1 METKIDVAY
10 VARLARL
17 TLSEEEQTR
26 YQHDLAEIL
35 KYAEKLDELDTSGV
49 EPTAHVLPIHN
60 VLREDAA
67 RPSFDRDKLLSNAP
81 DQADGCFK
89 VPKVVE

>member
-17 TLSEEEQTR
+17 ALSEEEKER
-26 YQHDLAEIL
+26 YQHDLAQIL
-35 KYAEKLDELDTSGV
+35 DYAAKLDELDTEGV

-60 VLREDAA
+60 VLREDRS
-67 RPSFDRDKLLSNAP
+67 RPSYDRDKLLANAP
-81 DQADGCFK
+81 EQADGCFK